1 MAGQEIHEY
10 AKVLGI
16 FFTYIFPLHLI
27 TMNLVNTVE
36 VYSLHLHNKLTLKQ
50 SGELSLPQRG
60 SAVLPPVR
68 STAPMPLLV
77 TLMRNIW

>member
-1 MAGQEIHEY
+1 MAGQEIYEY

-16 FFTYIFPLHLI
+16 FFTYIFPLLLI

-60 SAVLPPVR
+60 SEQSFPQFEVQHLCR
-68 STAPMPLLV
+68 FLL
-77 TLMRNIW
+77 LL